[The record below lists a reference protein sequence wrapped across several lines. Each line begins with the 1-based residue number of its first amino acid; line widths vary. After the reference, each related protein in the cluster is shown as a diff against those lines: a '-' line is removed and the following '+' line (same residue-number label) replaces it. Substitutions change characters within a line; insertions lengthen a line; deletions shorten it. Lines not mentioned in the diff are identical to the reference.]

1 MVRHRKITKKTKT
14 SNLEMYK
21 FSTPVLSSFMIYH
34 WVRTANNTTGATC
47 GSGPAY
53 PSGAHELTLGV

>member
-1 MVRHRKITKKTKT
+1 MVPPKKITKK

-34 WVRTANNTTGATC
+34 RVRTANNTTGAT
-47 GSGPAY
+47 GTAY
-53 PSGAHELTLGV
+53 PSGAHELTLGF